1 MPRPVDSRSPRC
13 TFRRT
18 LRIGVQFARPSRYNL
33 VARGSGAISKAV
45 RERETIRMDIFEYRE
60 KGFEQ
65 KYKHDQEL
73 EFKIKVRANK
83 LLGLW
88 VAGELGLPAGAA
100 DASA

>member
-1 MPRPVDSRSPRC
+1 MPRPVDSRSPSC
-13 TFRRT
+13 TCRRT
-18 LRIGVQFARPSRYNL
+18 QGIRVQFAEPSRYNL
-33 VARGSGAISKAV
+33 VAPGSGAISKSV
-45 RERETIRMDIFEYRE
+45 RQRETVRMAIFEDRE

-88 VAGELGLPAGAA
+88 VAGQFGMPPDEA
-100 DASA
+100 